1 MANILAHKTCVI
13 KYDFETVP
21 MIAAMKKVLSA
32 ISASNIIV
40 NEETNPS
47 RNKLSAT
54 GVSSLVKMSASSK
67 GLNSNKRRDLMIV
80 CTIQTTIII
89 DSNLII

>member
-1 MANILAHKTCVI
+1 MANYNILAHKTYVMCHHSWLI
-13 KYDFETVP
+13 RYDFETVP

-47 RNKLSAT
+47 RNKLSST

-67 GLNSNKRRDLMIV
+67 GLNSN
-80 CTIQTTIII
+80 
-89 DSNLII
+89 

>member
-1 MANILAHKTCVI
+1 MANILAHKTCVMTHQ
-13 KYDFETVP
+13 YDFETVP

-67 GLNSNKRRDLMIV
+67 G
-80 CTIQTTIII
+80 
-89 DSNLII
+89 